1 MLVASS
7 GTIVTQFTMDDVEEL
22 GYIKK
27 DILGQ
32 RTLTVMRRCQELIG
46 RKNPR
51 DFTWIPL
58 DDKATVKTIREGV
71 PENGIFQFEG
81 YAMAKGA
88 RVLGVR
94 STNDCILA
102 GALFRPA
109 CMASGMTDLY
119 IERRKDP
126 SKRKGIVHPHP
137 AFDEVLKDTFGI
149 VLFQEQVLNIMRKL
163 GLDYE
168 GINTFFKIVKD
179 SGKGATAR
187 NIERLAE
194 VEERWAEICE
204 KNGIE
209 DPDAAWT
216 YIEGYTQY
224 GFNKAHSTGYG
235 LRSYRVAFLKT
246 HHPLEYMTALLE
258 SWAGRQKE
266 PVYVKEARRLGIRL
280 LSPDVN
286 ISGPVWTLDRKK
298 SAIRRG
304 LSSIKGVGQ
313 SSAEQIAVNA
323 PYEDIEELIAKNNAR
338 AVTGGKQFLK
348 DGSYSGALDALRK
361 AGALSSLGIGRD
373 D

>member
-1 MLVASS
+1 
-7 GTIVTQFTMDDVEEL
+7 
-22 GYIKK
+22 
-27 DILGQ
+27 
-32 RTLTVMRRCQELIG
+32 
-46 RKNPR
+46 
-51 DFTWIPL
+51 
-58 DDKATVKTIREGV
+58 
-71 PENGIFQFEG
+71 
-81 YAMAKGA
+81 
-88 RVLGVR
+88 
-94 STNDCILA
+94 
-102 GALFRPA
+102 LFRPA